1 MRSEINQEIKIEV
14 LQEHTHT
21 HTHLL
26 HVDLNV
32 LLEVVLVQVDDEVAH
47 KVEAVAHNDKGKLIR
62 QFGLLQEILDNLY
75 RKKKNE

>member
-1 MRSEINQEIKIEV
+1 MQAV
-14 LQEHTHT
+14 LQATPTKVHA

-47 KVEAVAHNDKGKLIR
+47 KVEAVAHNDEGKLIR
-62 QFGLLQEILDNLY
+62 QLGLFHEILDNLY
-75 RKKKNE
+75 RIIKE